1 MVGPK
6 AVTISDQDLTRY
18 TRIVAAMAQAEA
30 SEDVLS
36 REGLTAS
43 EFEALESS
51 IEGALSLALAEEGS
65 NIAPFVLRYEAA
77 LRSAHAQALG
87 KTSLSLEEYA
97 RGISIITSGHADPY
111 AALKRA
117 GLEMTEVMRA
127 SVAYAPELARNPA
140 AAATFKRLSKPSPK

>member
-1 MVGPK
+1 M
-6 AVTISDQDLTRY
+6 TISDQDLTRY
-18 TRIVAAMAQAEA
+18 ARIVAATAQAEA
-30 SEDVLS
+30 SDAVLL

-43 EFEALESS
+43 EFEALETL
-51 IEGALSLALAEEGS
+51 IEGELSSAIAEEGS
-65 NIAPFVLRYEAA
+65 KIAPFVLRYEAA

-97 RGISIITSGHADPY
+97 RGISIISSGHADPY

-117 GLEMTEVMRA
+117 GLDLTEVMRA

-140 AAATFKRLSKPSPK
+140 AAEAFKRLSKPSPK